1 MRVIAGKA
9 KGRRLRAP
17 TSGTRPMTDQ
27 MKESLFSALG
37 PMDGFRVLD
46 LYAGSG
52 SLGLEALSRGASATT
67 FVESAHEAIVKL
79 QANIEA
85 TGLGARSE
93 VQWTQVSSTLLRP
106 ADERMDL
113 IFIDPPYG
121 MPLADVRRDLEAV
134 VMGGWLAD
142 AGRIALHRPLKESR
156 IEPFGLQLVW
166 ERDYGQA
173 HLYVFA
179 HEDEEGSSED
189 SE

>member
-1 MRVIAGKA
+1 
-9 KGRRLRAP
+9 
-17 TSGTRPMTDQ
+17 MTDQ

-37 PMDGFRVLD
+37 TMDGLRVLD

-52 SLGLEALSRGASATT
+52 SLGLEALSRGATATT

-85 TGLGARSE
+85 TGLGSRSE
-93 VQWTQVSSTLLRP
+93 VQWSQVASTLARP

-121 MPLADVRRDLEAV
+121 MVLADVRRDLEAV
-134 VMGGWLAD
+134 VMGGRLAD

-156 IEPFGLQLVW
+156 IAPFGLQLVW

-179 HEDEEGSSED
+179 HEDEEGSPEGQG
-189 SE
+189 

>member
-1 MRVIAGKA
+1 
-9 KGRRLRAP
+9 
-17 TSGTRPMTDQ
+17 
-27 MKESLFSALG
+27 
-37 PMDGFRVLD
+37 MDGYQVLD

-52 SLGLEALSRGASATT
+52 SLGLEALSRGAAATT

-85 TGLGARSE
+85 TGLGASSE
-93 VQWTQVSSTLLRP
+93 VVWSQVGSTLARP
-106 ADERMDL
+106 ADRRMDL
-113 IFIDPPYG
+113 IFLDPPYG
-121 MPLADVRRDLEAV
+121 MPLADVRRDLEAI

-156 IEPFGLQLVW
+156 IDPFGLKLTW

-179 HEDEEGSSED
+179 HEDEEG
-189 SE
+189 